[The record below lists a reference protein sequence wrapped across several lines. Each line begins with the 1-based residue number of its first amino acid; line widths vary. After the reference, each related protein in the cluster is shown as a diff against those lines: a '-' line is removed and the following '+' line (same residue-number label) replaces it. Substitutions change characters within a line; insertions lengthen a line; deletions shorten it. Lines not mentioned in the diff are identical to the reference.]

1 MPREAAWRQSRG
13 RAATPPPPRSHPA
26 GTLTGVT
33 RKRRHSSLV
42 LTLAV
47 LAVLT
52 GCDAGS
58 SGSTGVRSPVD
69 AEATPHTHGSGQG
82 HVSLLV
88 GDGTRAYEVGYTLR
102 DVALP
107 RRAGEPG
114 EVRFRV
120 TGPDDRPVTAYIP
133 EQTKDLHLYVVRSDL
148 AVFRHLHPV
157 QDRRGT
163 WSAPLT
169 LPEGGRYRVVAE
181 LVARDENGNGDA
193 VMLGSAA
200 HVAGRRH
207 PEPVAASG
215 SGDDGTLAVAVEGA
229 VTVSALGQLA
239 LVVRDARGRPVRL
252 GPYLGTFAHV
262 TAFHTR
268 SGSVVHMHPLGQ
280 PEVGDDGTR
289 LLFHT
294 QFEKPGRYVAFVQLR
309 VDGFLHTLPVRLR
322 VS

>member
-1 MPREAAWRQSRG
+1 M
-13 RAATPPPPRSHPA
+13 
-26 GTLTGVT
+26 T
-33 RKRRHSSLV
+33 RKPRPRSLV
-42 LTLAV
+42 LALVV
-47 LAVLT
+47 LAALA
-52 GCDAGS
+52 GCDADPSGQAGS
-58 SGSTGVRSPVD
+58 PSGQSPAD
-69 AEATPHTHGSGQG
+69 GEATPHTHGSGQE

-102 DVALP
+102 DVSLP
-107 RRAGEPG
+107 RKAGAPG

-148 AVFRHLHPV
+148 AVFRHLHPT
-157 QDRRGT
+157 QDGRGT

-169 LPEGGRYRVVAE
+169 LPEGGHYRVVAE
-181 LVARDENGNGDA
+181 FVARDDGGNGDA

-200 HVAGRRH
+200 HVAGRWQ
-207 PEPVAASG
+207 PEPVPIPEV
-215 SGDDGTLAVAVEGA
+215 GDDGTLTVAVEGA
-229 VTVSALGQLA
+229 VTVGDLGRLV
-239 LVVRDARGRPVRL
+239 LVVRDAEGRAVRL

-280 PEVGDDGTR
+280 PEVGADGTR
-289 LLFHT
+289 LEFHT
-294 QFEKPGRYVAFVQLR
+294 QFEKPGRYLAFVQAR
-309 VDGFLHTLPVRLR
+309 VDGFVHTLPVGVQ